1 MHASLARERYHRAR
15 ADADVGQRA
24 AVKTYEELG
33 GFAPAL
39 AQPRHNSQEAQDVED
54 EHGRYS
60 LDRIRDLVSF
70 TPECFLRLYRS
81 FPVFSGALL
90 KSGADGAIGDGP
102 EEGGCQSPPS
112 SERVSCEQS
121 ACYLCFPVIEFE
133 RARGSRIGQRPLDL
147 DDEVAGRAVELVGL
161 LKIDGVAAV
170 RHNRERGGGYVL
182 LH

>member
-70 TPECFLRLYRS
+70 NPECFPRLSPELSGLFRS
-81 FPVFSGALL
+81 FA
-90 KSGADGAIGDGP
+90 
-102 EEGGCQSPPS
+102 EERRGRGPS
-112 SERVSCEQS
+112 STDQRHLARSVSREQF
-121 ACYLCFPVIEFE
+121 ACYLCIPVIELG
-133 RARGSRIGQRPLDL
+133 RARGSRMGQRPLSTWTMKSP
-147 DDEVAGRAVELVGL
+147 A
-161 LKIDGVAAV
+161 
-170 RHNRERGGGYVL
+170 
-182 LH
+182 